1 MAKLRRIF
9 PRYTLSAS
17 FGVKDPALVA
27 EKAIMS
33 EHLAQLLATVS
44 SQVKDLYAARIMI
57 EKTLEAAADDVA
69 VEKKYAQKINPE
81 PRPFC
86 IPSANSFSPRARPG
100 ATLTPTSSRR
110 LHVSVLSA
118 WRHPA
123 APSPLL
129 FRPGDRLTIDDNSAV
144 TAFLA
149 WTCDLEQDQLPQKVY
164 GDFTGSSS
172 PPSMASLAMMPCCTL
187 SSAHPSSPS

>member
-1 MAKLRRIF
+1 
-9 PRYTLSAS
+9 
-17 FGVKDPALVA
+17 
-27 EKAIMS
+27 MS

-118 WRHPA
+118 WRHPGA
-123 APSPLL
+123 VPPPVSPG
-129 FRPGDRLTIDDNSAV
+129 R
-144 TAFLA
+144 
-149 WTCDLEQDQLPQKVY
+149 
-164 GDFTGSSS
+164 S
-172 PPSMASLAMMPCCTL
+172 P
-187 SSAHPSSPS
+187 HHRR